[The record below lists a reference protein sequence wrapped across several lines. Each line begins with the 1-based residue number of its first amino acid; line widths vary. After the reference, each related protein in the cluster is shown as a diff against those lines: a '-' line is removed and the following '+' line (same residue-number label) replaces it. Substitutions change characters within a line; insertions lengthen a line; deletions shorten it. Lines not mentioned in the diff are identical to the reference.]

1 MPLYEYETVP
11 QSADTSVQRFSWRQ
25 RFSDP
30 PLVRHPDTDE
40 PVRRLITGGSGLLL
54 PSRSGSAAAAALAAE
69 FEAAANHP
77 PGTDAPDAS
86 DATDG
91 CGRGCGCAVS

>member
-1 MPLYEYETVP
+1 MPLYEYETMP
-11 QSADTSVQRFSWRQ
+11 QSPVSSVQRFCWRQ

-54 PSRSGSAAAAALAAE
+54 PSRSGSTAAAALAAE
-69 FEAAANHP
+69 FEAAAKNP
-77 PGTDAPDAS
+77 PGTDAT